1 MHNDVDSIWEVVTG
15 SKIWSTS
22 GKKERGKVGKGD
34 VEEMGRGDED
44 GEDRE
49 KGGDCVSVFQTA
61 QTSLWVTDVIRFPA
75 QAVYAEMKWE
85 VLGTLVS
92 VNWYGRG
99 PWNDWEID
107 FSVEFDFWLSSGD

>member
-49 KGGDCVSVFQTA
+49 K
-61 QTSLWVTDVIRFPA
+61 IR
-75 QAVYAEMKWE
+75 
-85 VLGTLVS
+85 LGPGVKGS
-92 VNWYGRG
+92 R
-99 PWNDWEID
+99 I
-107 FSVEFDFWLSSGD
+107 LS